1 MLKIFLLIILFIHG
15 LIHIL
20 GFLKAFQLA
29 EINQLTQH
37 ISKPMG
43 ILWLLALILF
53 FTAAIQLISNHNLWW
68 ITGLAAVILSQVLI
82 FLFWQDA
89 KFGSIPNFIII
100 LVAIVAFAGWSF
112 NRDVRSEVTEMLSEN
127 SVDKKEIL
135 TEEKISHL
143 PPVIQ
148 KWLKNSGA
156 VGREKIH
163 SVYLKQRGKIRM
175 KPEQESWYNAQAEQW
190 FTVDNPAFIW
200 EVKVDMM
207 PLVFF
212 TGRDKFSEGKGSM
225 LIKIL
230 SLINIV
236 NSSNN
241 EKINQGTLQRY
252 LGEIVWFPTAAV
264 SPHIKWEQVDSVTV
278 RATMTYKGTTGSA
291 LFYFNEN
298 GDFVKFSAMRY
309 MGTEKDPQLKEWTIT
324 LNEYK
329 IYDGIKIPTKGEATW
344 KLDDG
349 DFTWY
354 KLEIYDVKYNHRVM
368 KE

>member
-1 MLKIFLLIILFIHG
+1 MKWFFFVFVNIHAV
-15 LIHIL
+15 IHLL

-43 ILWLLALILF
+43 MLWLLALILF
-53 FTAAIQLISNHNLWW
+53 LAAAIQFIINHDLWW
-68 ITGLAAVILSQVLI
+68 ITGLAAVILSQILI
-82 FLFWQDA
+82 VLFWQDA
-89 KFGSIPNFIII
+89 KFGTIPNIII
-100 LVAIVAFAGWSF
+100 LLVAIVAFAGWSF
-112 NRDVRSEVTEMLSEN
+112 NRDVKNEVTEMLSEK

-148 KWLKNSGA
+148 RWLKNSGA

-163 SVYLKQRGKIRM
+163 SVYLKQHGKIRM
-175 KPEQESWYNAQAEQW
+175 KPEQENWYDAQAEQW

-200 EVKVDMM
+200 KVKVDMM

-212 TGRDKFSEGKGSM
+212 TGRDKFSDGKGSM

-236 NSSNN
+236 NSNDN

-264 SPHIKWEQVDSVTV
+264 SPFIKWEEVDSITAK
-278 RATMTYKGTTGSA
+278 ATMSYKETTGSA
-291 LFYFNEN
+291 LFYFNED

-309 MGTEKDPQLKEWTIT
+309 MGTENDSQLKEWTIT

-329 IYDGIKIPTKGEATW
+329 IYDGIKIPVKGEATW
-344 KLDDG
+344 KLDNG